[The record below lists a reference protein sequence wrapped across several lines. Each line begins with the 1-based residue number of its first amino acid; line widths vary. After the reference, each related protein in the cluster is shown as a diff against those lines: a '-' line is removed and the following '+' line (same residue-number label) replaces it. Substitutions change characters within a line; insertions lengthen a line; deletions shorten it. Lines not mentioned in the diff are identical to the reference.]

1 MKRTILTIITMSVL
15 LAGCKEDT
23 KNTGEARERTTEQP
37 APTSRPAAP
46 KVNIPGLEN
55 RTEAFAGEVNRQ
67 MVVFEHRDYTF
78 YRLTE
83 GSDVTQGVMNTEKG
97 FEQDVNAT
105 LYILNSDKPESE
117 QRYFVRYS
125 NGRFVMLD
133 PQRQKIP
140 LYTFAKIE

>member
-1 MKRTILTIITMSVL
+1 MKRTILSIIAVSLL

-23 KNTGEARERTTEQP
+23 QNSGEATKRTP
-37 APTSRPAAP
+37 DVSAPVSRPAAP

-55 RTEAFAGEVNRQ
+55 RTEAYAGEVNRVI
-67 MVVFEHRDYTF
+67 VVFEHRDYTH

-83 GSDVTQGVMNTEKG
+83 GSDVSQGVMNTEKG
-97 FEQDVNAT
+97 YEQDVNAT
-105 LYILNSDKPESE
+105 VYILNSDKPESE

-140 LYTFAKIE
+140 LYTFAKLE